1 MINISYISLLC
12 FLLTIGLYMIFRH
25 YYLKYKRGWLMPLIP
40 CSVLLIAFLAIA
52 GISFETYYQY
62 NHLLV
67 WLLGPVMVAYAVP
80 FYEFRHLIKN
90 HYITLSGGTII
101 SIAVSFALGLLLTR
115 MMGLDPWVQKSF
127 LLRSISTPF
136 AFTAADTIGANKS
149 LALVFIV
156 IMGIF
161 SNTAGLFLLYF
172 FRIRS
177 TIAQSVT
184 FGNIGHGTATAKAF
198 EISPDH
204 GVLSSL
210 SLILAGMITML
221 IAPLFLLFF

>member
-1 MINISYISLLC
+1 MDISYISLLC
-12 FLLTIGLYMIFRH
+12 LLLTIGLYVAFRH
-25 YYLKYKRGWLMPLIP
+25 YYLKYKYGWLMPLIP
-40 CSVLLIAFLAIA
+40 CSVLLIAFLSVT

-90 HYITLSGGTII
+90 HYIALLGGTIA
-101 SIAVSFALGLLLTR
+101 SIIVSLALGLLLTR
-115 MMGLDPWVQKSF
+115 MVGLDPWVQKSF

-136 AFTAADTIGANKS
+136 AFAAADTIGADKS
-149 LALVFIV
+149 LSLVFIV

-161 SNTAGLFLLYF
+161 SNTTGLLLFYI

-177 TIAQSVT
+177 MVAQGIT

-221 IAPLFLLFF
+221 MAPLFLLFF